1 MVHILAAMIAAEAD
15 RLIASTDSISGDPV
29 MLPLALHTP

>member
-15 RLIASTDSISGDPV
+15 RLIVDTDGTPATPV
-29 MLPLALHTP
+29 MLPLAMRAP